1 MFVVCSIFLLL
12 SCGCQQILFKVS
24 YMIFEKIE
32 WTNKGATSKTELRLI
47 RSIKAQWQ
55 QTTCLFL
62 HRSIVILKPL
72 RPSSNLKYKL
82 HKNRSS
88 RDNFE
93 TDHELRSWPSM
104 SNRTNR
110 IRASH
115 ENGILTFLRHGHLA
129 ISRFSGIAS
138 SHRSSSQFWAGF
150 ENQIVHRRRDAGGW
164 TAVERRS
171 GKEGTRRDLKSV
183 DLGIN
188 VLMR

>member
-32 WTNKGATSKTELRLI
+32 WTNKGATSK
-47 RSIKAQWQ
+47 SKWQ

-88 RDNFE
+88 RDNSE

-110 IRASH
+110 IRAFH

-138 SHRSSSQFWAGF
+138 SHRSSSQFRAGF

-164 TAVERRS
+164 TTVERRS
-171 GKEGTRRDLKSV
+171 GKEGARRDLKSV

-188 VLMR
+188 ALMR